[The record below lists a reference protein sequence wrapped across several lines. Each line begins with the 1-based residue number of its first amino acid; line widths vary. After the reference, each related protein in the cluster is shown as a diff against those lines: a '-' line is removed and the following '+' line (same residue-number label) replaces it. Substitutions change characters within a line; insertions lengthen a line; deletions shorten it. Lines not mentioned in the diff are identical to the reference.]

1 MADEHNEQEQ
11 KQPAR
16 DGSYGAG
23 TLSELTVYSRTAD
36 GATKEETFTIP
47 YLLINFGHLVALDAM
62 HLILGYK
69 VIKVDKPDQMKDLGL
84 A

>member
-1 MADEHNEQEQ
+1 MGEQQE
-11 KQPAR
+11 KKFPT

-23 TLSELTVYSRTAD
+23 TLSELTIYSRTAD

-47 YLLINFGHLVALDAM
+47 YLLINFGHLVSLDAL

-69 VIKVDKPDQMKDLGL
+69 VIKVDAPDKLKDLGL

>member
-1 MADEHNEQEQ
+1 MADNEQPQ
-11 KQPAR
+11 KQFPA

-23 TLSELTVYSRTAD
+23 TLSELTIYSRTAD

-47 YLLINFGHLVALDAM
+47 YLLINFGHLVSLDAL

-69 VIKVDKPDQMKDLGL
+69 VIKVDKPDNMKDLGL